1 MDPVRNPFSPGAGNP
16 PPELAGRTEIIEQI
30 DVSLKRVAQKRPIKF
45 PIMVGLRGVGK
56 TVLLVKAREI
66 AETDGFIA
74 IDIEAHEGK
83 SLPQLLAP
91 GIRKAIITLSRV
103 EQAKEKGR
111 YALSVFKSFLSSV
124 SISFGEIEISMSSEP
139 AIGTADSGDL
149 EADLPELILALG
161 EAAKAADRPVVF
173 LIDELQYLSTVEFSA
188 LIMAM
193 HKVNQRSLPV
203 ALIGAGL
210 PQILGLAG
218 NSKSY
223 AERLFAY
230 PTVGSLE
237 DLDARNAI
245 INPAKT
251 EGCSFDPDAVTEI
264 LSVTERYP
272 YFLQQWG
279 YDAWNLANGPTI
291 TKRDIEEATTKSLAA
306 LDEGF
311 FRVRYDR
318 CTPSEKKYMR
328 ALAEL
333 GVGQHRSSDV
343 ADKLGIKS
351 TSVAPT
357 RSSLIKKGMIYS
369 PSYGDTSFT
378 VPMFDDYM
386 RRTMPKFEKHRL
398 ASWDTNDI

>member
-1 MDPVRNPFSPGAGNP
+1 MDAVRNPFSPGAGNP
-16 PPELAGRTEIIEQI
+16 PPELAGRSEIIEQI
-30 DVSLKRVAQKRPIKF
+30 EVALKRVAQHRPIKS

-66 AETDGFIA
+66 AEAEGFLA

-91 GIRKAIITLSRV
+91 GIRKAIIALSV
-103 EQAKEKGR
+103 LEQAKEKGR
-111 YALSVFKSFLSSV
+111 YALSVLKSFLSGLSV
-124 SISFGEIEISMSSEP
+124 SFGEIEIGISSEP
-139 AIGTADSGDL
+139 AFGTADSGDL

-173 LIDELQYLSTVEFSA
+173 LVDELQYLSTVEFSA

-193 HKVNQRSLPV
+193 HKINQRLLPV

-230 PTVGSLE
+230 PPVGTLKE
-237 DLDARNAI
+237 GDAQAAI
-245 INPAKT
+245 VSPASS
-251 EGCSFDPDAVTEI
+251 EGATFAPAAVDEIMRVTEC
-264 LSVTERYP
+264 YP

-279 YDAWNLANGPTI
+279 YDAWNVAEGPEI
-291 TKRDIEEATTKSLAA
+291 TLEDVKAAHPNSLTA

-318 CTPSEKKYMR
+318 CTPTEKMYMR

-333 GVGQHRSSDV
+333 GTGHHRS
-343 ADKLGIKS
+343 ADIAEKLGIKS

-369 PSYGDTSFT
+369 PSYGDTAFT

-386 RRTMPKFEKHRL
+386 RRTIPEFKKHRF
-398 ASWDTNDI
+398 ADVSA